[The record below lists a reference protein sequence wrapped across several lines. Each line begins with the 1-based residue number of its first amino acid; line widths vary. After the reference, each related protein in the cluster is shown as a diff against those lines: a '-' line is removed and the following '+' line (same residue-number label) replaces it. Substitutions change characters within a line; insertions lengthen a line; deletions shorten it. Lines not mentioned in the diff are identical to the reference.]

1 MKNSSENVFLMNL
14 IFWHI
19 KMVGRLIV
27 PPIVFTTKFIA
38 FPEKRQNLFRKVEFE
53 IVSVVHYLILI

>member
-38 FPEKRQNLFRKVEFE
+38 FPEKRQNLFSKGR
-53 IVSVVHYLILI
+53 I